1 LILFTFIVVPE
12 YKVDKNEKF
21 SSNILCELK
30 SRKALQVVVDEI
42 QYFMMMLK
50 NGLQKCKILL
60 KPNFEN

>member
-1 LILFTFIVVPE
+1 LILFTFIVVAE

-30 SRKALQVVVDEI
+30 SRKALQVVVDEM

>member
-1 LILFTFIVVPE
+1 VAE

-60 KPNFEN
+60 KPNFGN

>member
-1 LILFTFIVVPE
+1 MILFTFIVVAE

-50 NGLQKCKILL
+50 KWIT
-60 KPNFEN
+60 EM